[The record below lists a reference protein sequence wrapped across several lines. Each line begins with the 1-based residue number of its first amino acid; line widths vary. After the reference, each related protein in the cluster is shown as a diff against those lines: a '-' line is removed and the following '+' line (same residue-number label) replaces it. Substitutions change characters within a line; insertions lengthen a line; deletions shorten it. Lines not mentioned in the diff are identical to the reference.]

1 MASTR
6 SFRIQLIATF
16 LGPVLLA
23 ATASSTAPLA
33 ASSERAEEA
42 ESGLMLPA
50 QHDAAPQHPSAP
62 CNLPS
67 SADLE
72 SGSFDLE
79 ASALIRELC
88 DFGREQQLVLES
100 LFDARAQMERD
111 SGTYPA
117 AHFNRAHAPAVPTPD
132 EIADLQ
138 ELALE
143 YGVQLSEGDI
153 RSSARNWHAEDS
165 RLDHVIDAVQLA
177 TIVIGAVLGAGW
189 ELTAYW
195 VRHRMYGEEFTC
207 VGVSRAITAGAVNGA
222 ITGAGFRLLA
232 RALFADAGLALVADK
247 MGGLLFDYFN
257 FIVDV
262 GRWQAMS
269 FAGIMADFNSL
280 VSEIIVH
287 YPPFIAVTLAGCTAA
302 GTLSGLIHG
311 QYSSFDDWL
320 DQTWKPTFRDAVAW
334 KFQGFGQALEAEVA
348 ATQAPPQ
355 PGADPKASLR
365 LFEAS
370 GSESRLDFTTTETMM
385 WRATILH
392 SDPGAHQ
399 TQLVLFRN
407 GVERAVVATAN
418 TSSSGAGSQTDINGT
433 LSTATLYSLAGG
445 VQGAHELRV
454 RITNSTQGWTAW
466 ATESSGAP
474 LSVAFELRVNVR
486 PQVTMQTVVNPIGL
500 IAFDFTVQD
509 EGGERPSQ
517 LLLKY
522 DGVDEDLTSLL
533 PAPGA
538 PGVDWRAGVTVNR
551 IKSVAQAS
559 THTAQARVS
568 DSLFTATS
576 GPVESIRVAGFP
588 YLTFPASQ
596 LGAVGD
602 PVLFS
607 ARLSDQLGGL
617 ANREVFVGTENDG
630 LVSDG
635 AGHAIASVVTNASG
649 WGSFYYTPLATG
661 QHRLTASAFEAVPS
675 SLSQTTNS
683 ALPGCVAPEPFNLS
697 SPSDNHANIASPVEL
712 EWFTPED
719 VGSYSIY
726 LGTTDPPAFHS
737 TVAALEDFTQS
748 IVVSGL
754 APASHYYWKVVARA
768 ACDASKT
775 TASATRSFFTVA
787 PANAVNL
794 LKPANSATGVP
805 TGLVLDWENV
815 TNPGTYTYDLYFGTS
830 DPPPFFEAMQTR
842 TIKLLTGLPQN
853 TTHYWKVV
861 AVAAADPTQ
870 TTSSAIWNFQTG
882 SGGSTQLVLFANKD
896 AGLRGGSF
904 GNQHYGGQV
913 GGPAEQT
920 FFGLGNTDELYQT
933 VGNAPL
939 RGAVQFDLSSIPPAS
954 NILDATLELAVGIT
968 YGSQSTPLPLYI
980 DPYTASWTESGI
992 TWNARPA
999 VNTTHRVSEV
1009 FPLSG
1014 WNPLQLDITP
1024 LVQKWNQG
1032 TLANNG
1038 MELSIPSWEGLVDQ
1052 AKGMRQR
1059 EAGAGF
1065 EPKLTVL
1072 YGDPCPAPASP
1083 SGPSPASGSTGVPSP
1098 TTLGWNPVSGTTDF
1112 NLYFGTVNPPPLAGL
1127 VPGTSSPI
1135 AGLAPDTTYYW
1146 RVEAL
1151 ASCNPGTAT
1160 LSPVWSFT
1168 TGSCTAPLAPVLTAP
1183 ANGASPTP
1191 RNVTLTWNAPAG
1203 AEDYEVYFGD
1213 SSTPLAVGTTSGL
1226 TWNATAALAETT
1238 YYWKIRARRNCS
1250 GGLYADS
1257 ELRSFNTG
1265 PRPVAAAGAP
1275 RTVHPGEPT
1284 MLGGSPTATGGSP
1297 PYTYSWSIL
1306 AESGGLL
1313 DSTTSPNPS
1322 FTGAVE
1328 REFTVQVLV
1337 TDSAGFVSTP
1347 SQVQVTVLDWIFL
1360 DGFEAGN
1367 TSSWSATLP

>member
-1 MASTR
+1 MTSKR
-6 SFRIQLIATF
+6 SFRNQLVAAV

-23 ATASSTAPLA
+23 ATAVGPAPLA
-33 ASSERAEEA
+33 ASSGNATAARSE
-42 ESGLMLPA
+42 LDLPA
-50 QHDAAPQHPSAP
+50 GRDATHCDPPYPCDFPSSRDPGSAP
-62 CNLPS
+62 FDAE
-67 SADLE
+67 ADTL
-72 SGSFDLE
+72 S
-79 ASALIRELC
+79 RELL
-88 DFGREQQLVLES
+88 DFSREQQHILDGLLV
-100 LFDARAQMERD
+100 ARAAMEGD
-111 SGTYPA
+111 SGTSPA
-117 AHFNRAHAPAVPTPD
+117 AHFTRRHAPAVPTPD
-132 EIADLQ
+132 EIAHLQ
-138 ELALE
+138 NVALE

-153 RSSARNWHAEDS
+153 RASARNWHAEDS
-165 RLDHVIDAVQLA
+165 SLDKVIDAIQLA
-177 TIVIGAVLGAGW
+177 TIVVGAVIGAGW
-189 ELTAYW
+189 ELTTYW

-222 ITGAGFRLLA
+222 ITGGGFRLLA
-232 RALFADAGLALVADK
+232 RALFVDTGLVLVADR

-257 FIVDV
+257 FTVNV

-269 FAGIMADFNSL
+269 FAGLWADFNSL

-287 YPPFIAVTLAGCTAA
+287 YPPFIAATLAGCTTA

-320 DQTWKPTFRDAVAW
+320 DQTWKPIFRDSVAW
-334 KFQGFGQALEAEVA
+334 KFQGFGQALEAEVV

-370 GSESRLDFTTTETMM
+370 GSESRLDFTTAETMT

-399 TQLVLFRN
+399 AQLVLFRN
-407 GVERAVVATAN
+407 GVEKAVLTTAN
-418 TSSSGAGSQTDINGT
+418 TSSSGAGSQTALNGT
-433 LSTATLYSLAGG
+433 LSTATLFSLAGS
-445 VQGAHELRV
+445 VQGAHELRI
-454 RITNSTQGWTAW
+454 RISNSAQGWTSW
-466 ATESSGAP
+466 ATDSSGDP
-474 LSVAFELRVNVR
+474 LSVAFDLRINVR

-500 IAFDFTVQD
+500 IAFDLTVQD

-533 PAPGA
+533 PSPGA

-559 THTAQARVS
+559 THTAQARAS
-568 DSLFTATS
+568 DSLFTTTS
-576 GPVESIRVAGFP
+576 GPVENIRVAGFP
-588 YLTFPASQ
+588 YLTFPSSQ
-596 LGAVGD
+596 LGTVGD
-602 PVLFS
+602 PILFS
-607 ARLSDQLGGL
+607 VRLSDQLGGL
-617 ANREVFVGTENDG
+617 ANREIFVGTENNG
-630 LVSDG
+630 FVSDG
-635 AGHAIASVVTNASG
+635 VGDAIASVPTNASG
-649 WGSFYYTPLATG
+649 WGSFYYTPLAAG
-661 QHRLTASAFEAVPS
+661 QHRLTASAFEAVPAS
-675 SLSQTTNS
+675 ISLTTNS

-712 EWFTPED
+712 EWYTPED

-737 TVAALEDFTQS
+737 TVAAVEDFTQS
-748 IVVSGL
+748 ILVSSL

-768 ACDASKT
+768 ACDANKT
-775 TASATRSFFTVA
+775 RASATRSFFTVA
-787 PANAVNL
+787 PANAVDL
-794 LKPANSATGVP
+794 LKPANGATGVP

-815 TNPGTYTYDLYFGTS
+815 TNPGTYTYELYFGTS
-830 DPPPFFEAMQTR
+830 DPPPFLEATQTR

-853 TTHYWKVV
+853 TTHYWRVV

-870 TTSSAIWNFQTG
+870 TTSSAIWSFQTG
-882 SGGSTQLVLFANKD
+882 SGGSTQVVLFANQD

-920 FFGLGNTDELYQT
+920 FFGLGNTDELYQST
-933 VGNAPL
+933 GNSPL
-939 RGAVQFDLSSIPPAS
+939 RGAVQFDLTGVPPAS
-954 NILDATLELAVGIT
+954 NILDATLELAVGVV
-968 YGSQSTPLPLYI
+968 YGSQSTPLPLFV
-980 DPYTASWTESGI
+980 DPYSSSWTESGI

-999 VNTTHRVSEV
+999 ANTTHRVSEV

-1032 TLANNG
+1032 VLTNNG

-1052 AKGMRQR
+1052 AKGLRQR
-1059 EAGAGF
+1059 EAGASF
-1065 EPKLTVL
+1065 APKLTVL
-1072 YGDPCPAPASP
+1072 YGDPCPAPAAP
-1083 SGPSPASGSTGVPSP
+1083 SGPTPASGSTGVASP
-1098 TTLGWNPVSGTTDF
+1098 TTLSWGPVSGTTDF
-1112 NLYFGTVNPPPLAGL
+1112 NLYFGTVNPPPPAGL
-1127 VPGTSSPI
+1127 VPATSSPI
-1135 AGLAPDTTYYW
+1135 DGLSPETTYFW

-1151 ASCNPGTAT
+1151 ASCNPSTST

-1168 TGSCTAPLAPVLTAP
+1168 TGSCVAPLAPTLTAP
-1183 ANGASPTP
+1183 ANEASQTP
-1191 RNVTLTWNAPAG
+1191 RNVTLTWNAATG

-1213 SSTPLAVGTTSGL
+1213 SSTPLPVGSTPGL
-1226 TWNATAALAETT
+1226 SWSATAALPETT
-1238 YYWKIRARRNCS
+1238 YYWKVRARRNCS
-1250 GGLYADS
+1250 GGLYAES

-1265 PRPVAAAGAP
+1265 SRPIAAAGAP

-1284 MLGGSPTATGGSP
+1284 VLGGSPTATAGTP
-1297 PYTYSWSIL
+1297 PYGYAWSIL
-1306 AESGGLL
+1306 AETGAVL

-1322 FTGAVE
+1322 FTGSLE

-1337 TDSAGFVSTP
+1337 TDASGFVSAP
-1347 SQVQVTVLDWIFL
+1347 SQVQVTVLDWVFL

-1367 TSSWSATLP
+1367 TSSWSVTSP